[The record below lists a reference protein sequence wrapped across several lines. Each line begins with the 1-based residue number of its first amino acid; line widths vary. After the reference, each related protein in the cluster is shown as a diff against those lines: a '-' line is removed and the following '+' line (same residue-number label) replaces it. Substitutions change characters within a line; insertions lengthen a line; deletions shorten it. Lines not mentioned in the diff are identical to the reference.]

1 MHHSEPGRDINMD
14 VDVDK
19 NMDVDKDM
27 DMTIKTW
34 TMVQR

>member
-1 MHHSEPGRDINMD
+1 MRHSEPGRDINMD